1 MRKFVGIAI
10 IVCLSVAAAPAVLSR
25 LQSLWTSH
33 RTAQIESFY
42 QGHRLFSEIRAV
54 QNDSTNDSGPAR
66 EVLLQILP
74 LGIDREAAVAV
85 LRREGL
91 NCQTIAEPIADTR
104 LRQRFLTAR
113 RLTNIPN
120 DGRTRKDF
128 VDCQAMTPNFYGYKQ
143 WIVDLEFDAD
153 GHLSDAGVAIWN
165 IFL

>member
-10 IVCLSVAAAPAVLSR
+10 VVCLSIAAAPAVLSG
-25 LQSLWTSH
+25 LLSLRTSH
-33 RTAQIESFY
+33 RTAQVERFY
-42 QGHRLFSEIRAV
+42 QEHRLFGEIRAV

-74 LGIDREAAVAV
+74 LGTDREAAVAV
-85 LRREGL
+85 LGREGL
-91 NCQTIAEPIADTR
+91 DCQTITEPITDTR

-113 RLTNIPN
+113 GPTNIPN
-120 DGRTRKDF
+120 ARRTRKDF

-153 GHLSDAGVAIWN
+153 GHLSDAGSRS
-165 IFL
+165 